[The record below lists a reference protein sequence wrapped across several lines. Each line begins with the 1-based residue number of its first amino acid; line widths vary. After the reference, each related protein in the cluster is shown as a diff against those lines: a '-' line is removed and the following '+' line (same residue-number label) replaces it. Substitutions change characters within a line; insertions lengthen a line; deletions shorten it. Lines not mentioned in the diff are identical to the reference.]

1 MEQDQEVRDPEQ
13 AEAWVEAVVG
23 EVKAVVAVDGQVGLQ
38 QAPGGIASALTVVKE
53 PPINWGPPAMIR
65 NALSVGRP

>member
-1 MEQDQEVRDPEQ
+1 MEQDQGVRDPEQ

-23 EVKAVVAVDGQVGLQ
+23 EVKAVVAVDGQVGLR
-38 QAPGGIASALTVVKE
+38 QAQGGTAFALTVVKG
-53 PPINWGPPAMIR
+53 PPINWGHPAMIR